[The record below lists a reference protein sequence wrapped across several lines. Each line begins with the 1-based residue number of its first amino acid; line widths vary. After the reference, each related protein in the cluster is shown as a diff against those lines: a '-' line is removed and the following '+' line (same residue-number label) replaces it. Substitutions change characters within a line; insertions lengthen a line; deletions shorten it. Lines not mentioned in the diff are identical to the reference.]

1 MTYASRLITGTLT
14 VLFIT
19 VVVLVIGVDRSLRSD
34 LEAEAQAALER
45 EAALVRDAL
54 PADSTQWNAA
64 VVKAAEAT
72 GLRVTVVDPSGRV
85 RAESDVVEAE
95 IGRIENH
102 ASRPEFG
109 QALAGR
115 VGADRRTSATVGK
128 RFMYVAI
135 PGGPGA
141 VRVARSLDQ
150 VDQIVRRAQRPVAVA
165 GLVALLLGI
174 PLAILAARRFARPLV
189 EIAHSARQIAQ
200 GEPPQFPFS
209 GIPDID
215 RLTGDLRSMHQQLV
229 ERFETLRRKQSE
241 TSAIVDSM
249 IEGVLSSDAR
259 GRITT
264 ANPAARRLLGY
275 GEHDALPELPL
286 LVRGR
291 EAREAVLKV
300 LEGAPVSDKEIQF
313 GDRTYLLNARPLP
326 VGGAVV
332 VLHDLTHLRRLETV
346 RRDFVANVSHEL
358 KTPLTAISGYTE
370 TLLAE
375 RPEPEIER
383 RFLETILSNAR
394 RMQRLVD
401 DQLDLSRIES
411 GAWSPSPER
420 VAVEPAAREAWALA
434 VPRTDRVGT
443 GRTRTPQQ
451 DGLPRFEVEVAPG
464 ADFLAADPDA
474 VRQIFRNLFE
484 NAIRHTPP
492 SGSISVRARGE
503 DGGIR
508 LTVADTGTGIPSEHL
523 TRVFERFYRVDPSRS
538 REQGGTGLGLAI
550 VKHLVESHGGRAWAE
565 SGLGQGTSI
574 HTFWPNSPPKASA

>member
-54 PADSTQWNAA
+54 PADSTHWNAA

-102 ASRPEFG
+102 ASRPEFA

-275 GEHDALPELPL
+275 GEHDTLPELPL

>member
-1 MTYASRLITGTLT
+1 MTYASRLIAGTLS
-14 VLFIT
+14 VLVIT
-19 VVVLVIGVDRSLRSD
+19 VVVLVIGVDRSLRND
-34 LEAEAQAALER
+34 LEGEARTALER

-54 PADSTQWNAA
+54 PTDSVMWSGAIRQAA
-64 VVKAAEAT
+64 AST
-72 GLRVTVVDPSGRV
+72 GLRVTVIDSSGRV

-102 ASRPEFG
+102 ASRPEFAA
-109 QALAGR
+109 ALAGR
-115 VGADRRTSATVGK
+115 TGADRRVSATIGT
-128 RFMYVAI
+128 RFMYVAV

-141 VRVARSLDQ
+141 VRVARNLEQ
-150 VDQIVRRAQRPVAVA
+150 IEQIVRRAQRPVAVA

-174 PLAILAARRFARPLV
+174 PLSILAARRFARPLV
-189 EIAHSARQIAQ
+189 EIAQSARRIAQ

-215 RLTGDLRSMHQQLV
+215 RLTGDLRSMNQQLV
-229 ERFETLRRKQSE
+229 ERFDTLRRKQSE
-241 TSAIVDSM
+241 TAAIVDSM
-249 IEGVLSSDAR
+249 IEGVLSSDSR

-275 GEHDALPELPL
+275 GEHDQLPELPL

-300 LEGAPVSDKEIQF
+300 LDGIPVSDKEIQF

-326 VGGAVV
+326 AGGAVV

-370 TLLAE
+370 TLIAE

-411 GAWSPSPER
+411 GAWSPSPEQ

-434 VPRTDRVGT
+434 IPRSERTSPEQ
-443 GRTRTPQQ
+443 GRLGRPG
-451 DGLPRFEVEVAPG
+451 DLPRFEVEVAPG

-474 VRQIFRNLFE
+474 IRQIFRNLFE

-492 SGSISVRARGE
+492 SGSITVLARVD

-523 TRVFERFYRVDPSRS
+523 PRVFERFYRVDPSRS

-574 HTFWPNSPPKASA
+574 HTFWPNPAARPSV